1 MQQTHMQSHTYTFLL
16 KVYYEVIKVLLY
28 RDGHEANALCQMNM
42 DHSVSDEKVVYWE
55 QRRGNILTPFS
66 DLPIQYNFD
75 HLHKLVFD
83 LYSMHTASDQ
93 NEMMGK
99 PGNMASV
106 INTITIC
113 RKQ

>member
-55 QRRGNILTPFS
+55 Q
-66 DLPIQYNFD
+66 
-75 HLHKLVFD
+75 
-83 LYSMHTASDQ
+83 
-93 NEMMGK
+93 
-99 PGNMASV
+99 
-106 INTITIC
+106 
-113 RKQ
+113 